1 MESSHAK
8 NRQLER
14 ALSQLGALAATA
26 ADDLERI
33 ADNMVQLQS
42 NIERIYMILGEPLA
56 LAEAEAEGK

>member
-1 MESSHAK
+1 M
-8 NRQLER
+8 
-14 ALSQLGALAATA
+14 SQLGALAATA

-56 LAEAEAEGK
+56 LAEKE

>member
-56 LAEAEAEGK
+56 LAEKE